1 MSLAMLRSA
10 AALLLLAAAPAGA
23 AELSG
28 RYVLEK
34 VPEGYLRLD
43 SATGQVSLC
52 ASSEGQWRC
61 SAVPDDTAALT
72 AENERLK
79 ARIDELEKSPFAVA
93 LPSDADVRKL
103 LDSLGK
109 MVDKWLALSPPLDR
123 QGTI

>member
-1 MSLAMLRSA
+1 MLRIV
-10 AALLLLAAAPAGA
+10 AALLLILAVPAGA
-23 AELSG
+23 AELAG

-52 ASSEGQWRC
+52 APKEGLWRC
-61 SAVPDDTAALT
+61 SAVPDDIAALT

-79 ARIDELEKSPFAVA
+79 ARIEELEKSRFAVA
-93 LPSDADVRKL
+93 LPSDEDVHKL
-103 LDSLGK
+103 LDLLGK
-109 MVDKWLALSPPLDR
+109 MVDRLLALSHRLDR

>member
-10 AALLLLAAAPAGA
+10 AALLLLIAAPAGA

-61 SAVPDDTAALT
+61 SAVPDDAAALT
-72 AENERLK
+72 AENNRLK